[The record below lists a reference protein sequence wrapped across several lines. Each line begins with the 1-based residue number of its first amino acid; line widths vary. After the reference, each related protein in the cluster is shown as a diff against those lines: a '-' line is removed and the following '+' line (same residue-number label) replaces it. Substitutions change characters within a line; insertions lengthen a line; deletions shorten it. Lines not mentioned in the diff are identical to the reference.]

1 MATIAVGIIVHT
13 MAVVGPSSIVQI
25 PPAGLRFSRQHP
37 HPSLRPDC
45 CRYDH
50 DRVQMNVGFP
60 FCELILSAVTALKAK
75 EKSVFAF
82 LRGGAK
88 PTGRGDCEAIG
99 KRAGYRGTAVRC
111 SPMRTSRRD
120 SGRPPAISTTRPAP
134 PPRDPSRDSRRPSD
148 RRHQAGREPG
158 RWRPLRPKPA
168 PPGGTKPKV
177 SILPSIPSWSA
188 VHPEPYFGA
197 CSCAKLEWRATT
209 PTLKCYLCA

>member
-1 MATIAVGIIVHT
+1 VERRGRERPAQKPPMATIAVGIIVHT

-37 HPSLRPDC
+37 HPYSLRPDC

-75 EKSVFAF
+75 EKSVFAV

-120 SGRPPAISTTRPAP
+120 SGRPPAIAAKRPAKSTP
-134 PPRDPSRDSRRPSD
+134 SPLNRSALPSRPRLIV
-148 RRHQAGREPG
+148 GRS
-158 RWRPLRPKPA
+158 LQ
-168 PPGGTKPKV
+168 
-177 SILPSIPSWSA
+177 SQS
-188 VHPEPYFGA
+188 
-197 CSCAKLEWRATT
+197 
-209 PTLKCYLCA
+209 